1 MTLFFIGNIFEINM
15 KSLKDFLKMNKKDK
29 TQEEALISEQEN
41 IQDIQSQE
49 VKEEIKIEEPSFEEV
64 IQIEKDKFL
73 RLFAEFEN
81 YKKRTTKERFELYK
95 TASQELMTSLLPIVD
110 DFERALN
117 HIEESP
123 ETEELRKGVSLIH
136 QKFYNTLEQKGLN
149 KIEVKAGEIFDA
161 ELHEAI
167 TQIPAPT
174 ADLKGKV
181 IDCLE
186 KGYKLGDKIIRY
198 PKVVIGQ

>member
-1 MTLFFIGNIFEINM
+1 M
-15 KSLKDFLKMNKKDK
+15 KKFKDFLKMSKKDK
-29 TQEEALISEQEN
+29 IQEEALISEQEN
-41 IQDIQSQE
+41 IQNTKNQE
-49 VKEEIKIEEPSFEEV
+49 VKEEIKIEEPSVEELLQV
-64 IQIEKDKFL
+64 EKDKFL

-117 HIEESP
+117 HIEETP

-149 KIEVKAGEIFDA
+149 KIEVKAGENFDT

-167 TQIPAPT
+167 TQIPSPNQ
-174 ADLKGKV
+174 DLKGKV

>member
-1 MTLFFIGNIFEINM
+1 M
-15 KSLKDFLKMNKKDK
+15 SKKDK
-29 TQEEALISEQEN
+29 IQEDALISEQEN
-41 IQDIQSQE
+41 IQNTKNQE
-49 VKEEIKIEEPSFEEV
+49 VKDEIKIEEPSVEELLQV
-64 IQIEKDKFL
+64 EKDKFL

-117 HIEESP
+117 HIEETP

-149 KIEVKAGEIFDA
+149 KIEVKAGENFDT

-167 TQIPAPT
+167 TQIPSPNL
-174 ADLKGKV
+174 DLKGKV

>member
-1 MTLFFIGNIFEINM
+1 LR
-15 KSLKDFLKMNKKDK
+15 SLKDFLKMSKKDK
-29 TQEEALISEQEN
+29 IQEEALISEQEN
-41 IQDIQSQE
+41 IKDIQNQE
-49 VKEEIKIEEPSFEEV
+49 FKEEIKIEEPSIEELL
-64 IQIEKDKFL
+64 QAEKDKFL

-110 DFERALN
+110 DFERALS
-117 HIEESP
+117 HIVDSP

-149 KIEVKAGEIFDA
+149 KIEVKSGDNFDA

-167 TQIPAPT
+167 TQIPSPT
-174 ADLKGKV
+174 PDLKGKV

-186 KGYKLGDKIIRY
+186 NGYKLGDKIIRY

>member
-1 MTLFFIGNIFEINM
+1 M
-15 KSLKDFLKMNKKDK
+15 SKKDK

-49 VKEEIKIEEPSFEEV
+49 VKEEIKIEELSFEEV
-64 IQIEKDKFL
+64 IQVEKDKFL

-167 TQIPAPT
+167 TQIPAST